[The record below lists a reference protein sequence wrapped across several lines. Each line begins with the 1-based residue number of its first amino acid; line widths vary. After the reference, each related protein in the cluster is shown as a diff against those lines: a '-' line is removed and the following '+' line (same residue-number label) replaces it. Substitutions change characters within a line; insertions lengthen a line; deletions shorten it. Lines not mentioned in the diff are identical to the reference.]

1 MHKIP
6 DRPDWAPLLINWNR
20 NNAMNKIF
28 IELLLEL
35 GCVTCTISS
44 APATGFGVSVSHG
57 DSAISHPRDQDYL
70 SSWVGKGSEVE
81 LQQALAYMV
90 AKLRK

>member
-1 MHKIP
+1 MQKIP
-6 DRPDWAPLLINWNR
+6 DRPDWAPLLINWKQ
-20 NNAMNKIF
+20 NNTTNMIF

-44 APATGFGVSVSHG
+44 APASWFWKESVSHG

-70 SSWVGKGSEVE
+70 SLWVGKRYVRWS
-81 LQQALAYMV
+81 YS
-90 AKLRK
+90 KH

>member
-1 MHKIP
+1 MQKIP

-35 GCVTCTISS
+35 GCITCTISS
-44 APATGFGVSVSHG
+44 APATV
-57 DSAISHPRDQDYL
+57 
-70 SSWVGKGSEVE
+70 
-81 LQQALAYMV
+81 
-90 AKLRK
+90 